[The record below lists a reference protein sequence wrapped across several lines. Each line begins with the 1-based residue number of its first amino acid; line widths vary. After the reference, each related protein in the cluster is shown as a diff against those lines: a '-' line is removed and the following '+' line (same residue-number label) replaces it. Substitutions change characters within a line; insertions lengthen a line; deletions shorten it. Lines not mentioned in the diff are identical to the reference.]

1 MLRAE
6 KSQLAGRRLKP
17 GKDKNQPRF
26 SDISSKQVLRQS
38 HLEVIYPTLSLS
50 LPGFSSGGGLRPQKQ
65 KVAVGTANHWGDF
78 SVMSHWV
85 VATLFGSP
93 AFEPSPRTMCT
104 GSNY

>member
-1 MLRAE
+1 M
-6 KSQLAGRRLKP
+6 
-17 GKDKNQPRF
+17 
-26 SDISSKQVLRQS
+26 
-38 HLEVIYPTLSLS
+38 IYPTLSLS

-93 AFEPSPRTMCT
+93 AFDPSLEVSEQITTTEIFQKSKVDRNR
-104 GSNY
+104 SVDLRHIDS